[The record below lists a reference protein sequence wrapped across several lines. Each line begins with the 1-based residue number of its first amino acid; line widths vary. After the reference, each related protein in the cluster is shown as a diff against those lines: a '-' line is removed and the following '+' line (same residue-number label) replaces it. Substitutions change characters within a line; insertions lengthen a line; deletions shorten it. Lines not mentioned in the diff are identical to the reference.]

1 MRLRVERPA
10 ICGPG
15 CTISQLYLDGF
26 EECFILEDE
35 VREIEGKPVSE
46 WKLKGKTAIPKGA
59 YNVVVTM
66 SNRFKRDLPLL
77 EDVPGFEGV
86 RIHPGNASEDTEGCL
101 LPGRGKTEK
110 TVTESRVAFNELFG
124 KIKAAL
130 DGGDTVTLE
139 IA

>member
-35 VREIEGKPVSE
+35 VREVDDMPVGL
-46 WKLKGKTAIPKGA
+46 WKVKGKTAIPRGA

-77 EDVPGFEGV
+77 ESVPGFEGV
-86 RIHPGNASEDTEGCL
+86 RIHPGNTSEDTEGCL

-110 TVTESRVAFNELFG
+110 TVTESRAAFNELFG

>member
-77 EDVPGFEGV
+77 ERVPGFEGV
-86 RIHPGNASEDTEGCL
+86 RIHPGNTSEDTEGCL

>member
-1 MRLRVERPA
+1 MKIVVERPA
-10 ICGPG
+10 VCGPD
-15 CTISQLYLDGF
+15 CTISECYVDGAW
-26 EECFILEDE
+26 ECYILEDE
-35 VREIEGKPVSE
+35 VREVAGQPVSQ
-46 WKLKGKTAIPKGA
+46 WKVKGKTAIGRGTR
-59 YNVVVTM
+59 NVVITM

-77 EDVPGFEGV
+77 EEVPGFEGV
-86 RIHPGNASEDTEGCL
+86 RIHPGNTSEDTEGCL